1 MTERDKSD
9 KQESD
14 QIQCS
19 SKLKSGNYLDLESLY
34 KFGIS
39 LSRQCRLLFSV
50 FLPIDS

>member
-34 KFGIS
+34 LGS
-39 LSRQCRLLFSV
+39 LYLDNVV
-50 FLPIDS
+50 FYFLSTYL

>member
-34 KFGIS
+34 LGSIS
-39 LSRQCRLLFSV
+39 LSRQCRFLFSV